1 LGRQRGRPDE
11 ALATPYAR
19 VYAAVKRIPRGRVA
33 TYGQI
38 ADLAGLAGNA
48 RQVGYALHA
57 LPQGTALPWQRV
69 INARGQ
75 ISRRAD
81 PEEARVQRV
90 LLEDEGVRFDSAGR
104 VPLARYLWKPRGVA
118 AARGVD

>member
-1 LGRQRGRPDE
+1 M
-11 ALATPYAR
+11 
-19 VYAAVKRIPRGRVA
+19 KRIPRGRVA

-57 LPQGTALPWQRV
+57 LPQGTAVPWQRV